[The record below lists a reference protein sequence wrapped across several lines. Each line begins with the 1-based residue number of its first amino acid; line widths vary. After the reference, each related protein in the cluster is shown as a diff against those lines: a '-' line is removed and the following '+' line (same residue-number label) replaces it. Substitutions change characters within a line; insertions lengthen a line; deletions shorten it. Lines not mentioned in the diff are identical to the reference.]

1 MDQQILWQ
9 TVLSDLE
16 LQVSKAVFQTLLSK
30 IELLSIDGST
40 AVVGCQQPMLLN
52 LIENRYYTLI
62 KKTLDSYTKK
72 DLKLVFTSKTKAVN
86 KLTDGPLFTMP
97 RPQQKTGNLSDI
109 RLNADFTFIN
119 FAVSS
124 SNQMAYAAAT
134 AVAHA
139 PGISYNPLFLYGGV
153 GVGKTHLMQAVGH
166 ELLKLNPSAKII
178 YCTGEEF
185 TNDIIEAIGNKT
197 TTPFKK
203 KYRQSD
209 LLMIDDVQFIAGKYS
224 VQEEFFHTFN
234 ALYQVKK
241 QIILTSDRPPEEIN
255 KLEER
260 LRSRFEGGLTI
271 DIGQPDFELRTA
283 ILLIK
288 AKQRGVNLTIEVAK
302 LLASNVDNIRKLE
315 GVFIRVL
322 SESQTRNIPLDEELV
337 KNVLGKTVKNQLEV
351 NHVAPQQAINAV
363 ASYFNLTLSQLKG
376 ARRDKYLSRPRQ
388 ILYYVMRVELGI
400 PLMNIGDLLGGRDHS
415 TVLHG
420 VRKISN
426 LLSTDEKIRED
437 LLGIKNKIMG

>member
-30 IELLSIDGST
+30 IELLSINSNT

-52 LIENRYYTLI
+52 LIENRYYALI

-72 DLKLVFTSKTKAVN
+72 DLKLVFTSRTKAVN

-97 RPQQKTGNLSDI
+97 RPQPNTRNIAEI
-109 RLNADFTFIN
+109 RLNADFTFKN

-166 ELLKLNPSAKII
+166 ELLKSNPSIKII

-203 KYRQSD
+203 KYRQPD

-234 ALYQVKK
+234 AIYQVKK

-288 AKQRGVNLTIEVAK
+288 AKQRGVNLTMEVAK

-337 KNVLGKTVKNQLEV
+337 KNILGKTVKNQLEV

-376 ARRDKYLSRPRQ
+376 TRRDKYLSRPRQ
-388 ILYYVMRVELGI
+388 ILYYVMRIELGI

>member
-30 IELLSIDGST
+30 IELLSIDNDT
-40 AVVGCQQPMLLN
+40 AVIGCQQPMLLN
-52 LIENRYYTLI
+52 LIENRYCPLI

-72 DLKLVFTSKTKAVN
+72 NMRLVFTSKTKAVN
-86 KLTDGPLFTMP
+86 KITDGPLFTMP
-97 RPQQKTGNLSDI
+97 RPQSNTGNFSDV
-109 RLNADFTFIN
+109 RLNADFTFKN

-166 ELLKLNPSAKII
+166 EILKSNPSTKII

-185 TNDIIEAIGNKT
+185 TNDIIEAIGSKT

-203 KYRQSD
+203 KYRQLD
-209 LLMIDDVQFIAGKYS
+209 LFMIDDVQFIAGKYS

-234 ALYQVKK
+234 AIYQLKK

-260 LRSRFEGGLTI
+260 LRSRFEGGLII

-322 SESQTRNIPLDEELV
+322 SESRTRNIPLDEELV
-337 KNVLGKTVKNQLEV
+337 NDVFGKTVKNQLEV
-351 NHVAPQQAINAV
+351 NHVAPQQVINAV

-400 PLMNIGDLLGGRDHS
+400 PLMSIGDLLGGRDHS

-420 VRKISN
+420 VRKISG

>member
-9 TVLSDLE
+9 TVLSDLK
-16 LQVSKAVFQTLLSK
+16 LQVSKAVFQTLLTK
-30 IELLSIDGST
+30 IELLSIDNDT
-40 AVVGCQQPMLLN
+40 AVISCQQPMLLN
-52 LIENRYYTLI
+52 LIENRYATLI
-62 KKTLDSYTKK
+62 KKTFDSYTKK
-72 DLKLVFTSKTKAVN
+72 DIKLVFASKTKAVN
-86 KLTDGPLFTMP
+86 KITDGPLFTMP
-97 RPQQKTGNLSDI
+97 RPQQNTGNLSDV
-109 RLNADFTFIN
+109 RLNADFTFKN

-166 ELLKLNPSAKII
+166 ELLISNPSIKII

-203 KYRQSD
+203 KYRQAD

-234 ALYQVKK
+234 AIYQVKK

-260 LRSRFEGGLTI
+260 LRSRFEGGLII

-322 SESQTRNIPLDEELV
+322 SESQTKKIPFNEELV
-337 KNVLGKTVKNQLEV
+337 KNILGKTALNQQQA
-351 NHVAPQQAINAV
+351 NHIAPQQAINAV
-363 ASYFNLTLSQLKG
+363 AAYFNLTLSQLKG

-388 ILYYVMRVELGI
+388 ILYYLMRIELGI

-426 LLSTDEKIRED
+426 LLSTDDKIRED
-437 LLGIKNKIMG
+437 LLGIKNKLMG